1 MKTRQVVR
9 TVVGVLIV
17 MSICAISQATAG
29 VRSQALREITE
40 ALVRRPPAGMT
51 REMAEALGDDLVRIA
66 SRHGDELVATACEK
80 ASPRLVVRL
89 LREAGKEGEQAALK
103 LLARHGD
110 NAVWVVQRPK
120 ALAIFMK
127 FGDEAGEALV
137 KHGSIAEPLIEN
149 YGPSMARA
157 ASRVNTQNARRLAML
172 HQEGILQKMPHR
184 EEVLD
189 VIARYGDRAAD
200 WVWRNKGSI
209 AVASVA
215 AAFVADPEGF
225 LNGTSQI
232 LGVVSQPVTQAVSH
246 QLGAFVFGMAIVL
259 GGAAVFFVILRRTR
273 RAAWDFV
280 NKWWRRRREEA
291 AANQA
296 SAPSATSVSQ
306 EIPVTSDGKATSPL
320 AN

>member
-1 MKTRQVVR
+1 MKTRHIVR
-9 TVVGVLIV
+9 TFMGVLVV
-17 MSICAISQATAG
+17 MGICACGQAGAG
-29 VRSQALREITE
+29 VHSQALREITE

-51 REMAEALGDDLVRIA
+51 REMAEALGDDLLRIA
-66 SRHGDELVATACEK
+66 SRHGDELVVAACKK
-80 ASPRLVVRL
+80 APPQLVVRL
-89 LREAGKEGEQAALK
+89 LRQAGKEGEQAALK

-137 KHGSIAEPLIEN
+137 KHKSIAEPLIEN
-149 YGPSMARA
+149 YGSSMARA

-172 HQEGILQKMPHR
+172 HKEGILQKMPQR

-209 AVASVA
+209 VVASVA

-225 LNGTSQI
+225 LSGTSQL

-246 QLGAFVFGMAIVL
+246 QLGALLFGMIIVI
-259 GGAAVFFVILRRTR
+259 GGAIVFFVTVKRTR
-273 RAAWDFV
+273 RAAWAFV
-280 NKWWRRRREEA
+280 SKWWPKQREDTPV
-291 AANQA
+291 NDA
-296 SAPSATSVSQ
+296 SVPSATSVS
-306 EIPVTSDGKATSPL
+306 EELPITPDGKATSRL
-320 AN
+320 AD